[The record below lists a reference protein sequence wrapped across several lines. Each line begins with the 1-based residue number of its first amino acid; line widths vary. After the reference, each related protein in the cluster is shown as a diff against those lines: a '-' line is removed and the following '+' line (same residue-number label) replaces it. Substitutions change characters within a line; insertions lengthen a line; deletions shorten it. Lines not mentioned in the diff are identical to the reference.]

1 MYRSFTENTESQMGP
16 SFEIKIVKTYCHFFF
31 INLFFSCTGF
41 LMLCK
46 GFFQLCKQGLLFLA
60 VLCLLVVVA
69 SSVERHRL

>member
-1 MYRSFTENTESQMGP
+1 MYRSFTENMESQMGP
-16 SFEIKIVKTYCHFFF
+16 SFEIKIVKTYCHFF